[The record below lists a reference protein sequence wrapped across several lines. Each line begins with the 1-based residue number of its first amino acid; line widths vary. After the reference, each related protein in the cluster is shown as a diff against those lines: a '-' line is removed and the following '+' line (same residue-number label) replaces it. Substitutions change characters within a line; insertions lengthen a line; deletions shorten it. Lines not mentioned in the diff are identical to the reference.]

1 MNLHE
6 AGKVIK
12 ATLITLTIMGGLAG
26 LICFFIHLDS
36 QDKADVAAKCCTPKG
51 NTLAQQATVD
61 NHWWA
66 ICRQPDGVLVL
77 VDEGK

>member
-1 MNLHE
+1 MNLLD
-6 AGKVIK
+6 AGKVIGT
-12 ATLITLTIMGGLAG
+12 TLITLSILGVIAGIICGGVY
-26 LICFFIHLDS
+26 LDS
-36 QDKADVAAKCCTPKG
+36 RDKADVTARCCAPKG
-51 NTLAQQATVD
+51 NTLAQQTAVD